1 MDMSNPVD
9 VFLIAFS
16 AASAVAI
23 VVLACAALVYFFAHR
38 GSVRLR
44 RQYEQELYLRR
55 LGLLGRA
62 GR

>member
-9 VFLIAFS
+9 VFLVSFA

-23 VVLACAALVYFFAHR
+23 VVLACAALVYFFGHR
-38 GSVRLR
+38 ADQRLR
-44 RQYEQELYLRR
+44 RQYEQERYLRR
-55 LGLLGRA
+55 LGLLGRG